1 MSYAKNGQPPA
12 TLPLYCHAKTPYPVV
27 DCRASTRCGT
37 VTPEFAT
44 SLRNQKAFEM
54 SNIDFS
60 KTHMTNWLSQQN
72 HQRSRKTGPSAVI
85 AVAILAVVVYAGYSL

>member
-1 MSYAKNGQPPA
+1 
-12 TLPLYCHAKTPYPVV
+12 
-27 DCRASTRCGT
+27 
-37 VTPEFAT
+37 
-44 SLRNQKAFEM
+44 M